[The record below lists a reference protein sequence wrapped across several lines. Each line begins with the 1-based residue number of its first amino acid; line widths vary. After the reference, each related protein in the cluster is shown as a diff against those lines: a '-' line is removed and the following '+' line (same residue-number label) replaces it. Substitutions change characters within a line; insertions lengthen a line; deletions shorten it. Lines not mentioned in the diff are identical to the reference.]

1 MDSES
6 FLSHPQG
13 GWIMKKRGLIAAVVL
28 VYSLALMQG
37 CSSDDS
43 SAALVN
49 NIPADDSQNT
59 GGGGGGGTIVVGDLG
74 ELTDLG
80 DGLFPAGDHWYS
92 TRARAING
100 QGIVIGET
108 NWGSTTTSGAF
119 KWDPALQAGLPMTFL
134 GIHGGFYDDY
144 YNQRITNPIQN
155 PKPFAFSEAIDISGS
170 GSIIGNSLTGDGGK
184 RAFIWDNGFVDL
196 PPISGILFNGAFT
209 DASINSFS
217 EAVDINEKGE
227 VVLTLDDNTE
237 AGRHAYYW
245 DGISTT
251 TVDLPR
257 DDNTPEIVGTFIS
270 VIVPDYEPLGT
281 IVGTTSE
288 AVAINENG
296 QVLMN
301 SGGTALFFDRNW
313 DVLEE
318 LNHLPGANLTF
329 AVDLNDS
336 IYTNNDGIPDG
347 HAIGNS
353 GNFVKAELDEFLNNS
368 YLEADAGMTVAN
380 LGEVQGFFWDGGA
393 MYPVNH
399 LGGGKSVAADLNNK
413 DQVVGGAL
421 TAEGAT
427 HAILWTL
434 GSDKKGI
441 IRDLGTLGGVNSMAL
456 AINEAGQV
464 VGWSE
469 TGALYQEQ
477 GVVMPIRHGF
487 LWDNGRMYDLGTHDN
502 FYDYPFK
509 PPYPFSEAVDI
520 NESGAL
526 TGNSITINDHSRGF
540 YLQPVIPAP

>member
-1 MDSES
+1 
-6 FLSHPQG
+6 
-13 GWIMKKRGLIAAVVL
+13 MKKRGLIAAVVL
-28 VYSLALMQG
+28 IYSLALMQG

-108 NWGSTTTSGAF
+108 NWGVITTSGAF
-119 KWDPALQAGLPMTFL
+119 KWDPTLPVDQAMTFL
-134 GIHGGFYDDY
+134 GIHMGNYFDY
-144 YNQRITNPIQN
+144 EQLVPDPDPETHY
-155 PKPFAFSEAIDISGS
+155 FAFSEAVDINGS
-170 GSIIGNSLTGDGGK
+170 GAIIGNSLTGHEGEK
-184 RAFIWDNGFVDL
+184 RAFIWNNGVFADL
-196 PPISGILFNGAFT
+196 PPIIGKY
-209 DASINSFS
+209 S
-217 EAVDINEKGE
+217 EVADINEKNE
-227 VVLTLDDNTE
+227 VVLTLEDDL
-237 AGRHAYYW
+237 AGQHHAYYW
-245 DGISTT
+245 DGITT
-251 TVDLPR
+251 PPVYDQ
-257 DDNTPEIVGTFIS
+257 V
-270 VIVPDYEPLGT
+270 GT

-313 DVLEE
+313 AVLEE
-318 LNHLPGANLTF
+318 LNHLPGANLTI

-353 GNFVKAELDEFLNNS
+353 GIASSNFNKAQMEAFLNNS

-469 TGALYQEQ
+469 TGAFYQEQ

-540 YLQPVIPAP
+540 YLQPEIPAP